1 MAVAKLRLMLRR
13 LVAASAFAMAFG
25 AQAGAQAAVDGSI
38 RLRDCIESPMAFVS
52 IDAAAPAA
60 AGANSPLAALL
71 ATAMLENEALQ
82 GLLGSGAAASAFS
95 FVRGVLA
102 RASGE
107 IEVALVGVLPSGVAG
122 GGRDLPLV
130 VVRTRLSPADA
141 ARLRTVLADPAVA
154 RPLRVLHGHAT
165 YEIAGR
171 EPAVAAGPG
180 LQIEATVVGDDLI
193 VANSAAGIDAALDR
207 RAGDRRTD
215 AAPRGLAADPRYVRL
230 MQRLRPAPGALVAFA
245 DWRRLGRRLTG
256 LAGPGG
262 TALGWSGLG
271 DADAMVAAIAAAPGE
286 AGAATPARTPFALQ
300 STVLLSFPAGA
311 AINGWLG
318 MVAGAPARQLLD
330 DLSGGGLGGCVFA
343 VEPTRL
349 IEAAQPAAGFGKRV
363 SGACGDCGLDLDR
376 IVRRLGRRGALQL
389 VLLGDGL
396 ATAIPA
402 FAIETQ
408 NRRDAGDI
416 VDEVA
421 RALGERLA
429 AGQGGSSHVELGG
442 PERLRL
448 AAVDDLLV
456 FAPDAA
462 AFPALASAR
471 RERARAR
478 AQVEADVSAALRA
491 FATDRGARVGGLVHL
506 DLAEILAPGP
516 RSAVGGDGEGR
527 SGGTVAAPRGLPVR
541 HAGLLAVETGA
552 EGAIVRL
559 HLLSR

>member
-1 MAVAKLRLMLRR
+1 MLRR

-25 AQAGAQAAVDGSI
+25 AQAGAQVAVDGGI

-52 IDAAAPAA
+52 IDAGAPAA
-60 AGANSPLAALL
+60 AGANSPLAAWL
-71 ATAMLENEALQ
+71 ATAMLEHEALQ

-107 IEVALVGVLPSGVAG
+107 IEVALVGVLPSAVAG
-122 GGRDLPLV
+122 GGRELPLV

-141 ARLRTVLADPAVA
+141 ARLRAVLADPAVA
-154 RPLRVLHGHAT
+154 RPLRVVHGHAT

-171 EPAVAAGPG
+171 EHAVVAGPG

-193 VANSAAGIDAALDR
+193 VANSAAGIDAALE
-207 RAGDRRTD
+207 RTQ

-256 LAGPGG
+256 LAGAAG

-271 DADAMVAAIAAAPGE
+271 DADAIAAAIAASPGE
-286 AGAATPARTPFALQ
+286 AAGAATSARTPFALQ

-318 MVAGAPARQLLD
+318 MVAAAPARQLLD

-396 ATAIPA
+396 TTAIPA
-402 FAIETQ
+402 FAVEAQ

-416 VDEVA
+416 VDEIA

-429 AGQGGSSHVELGG
+429 TGQGGSSHVELGG

-506 DLAEILAPGP
+506 DLAEILTPGQRP
-516 RSAVGGDGEGR
+516 AVGGDGEGR
-527 SGGTVAAPRGLPVR
+527 LGDASHTPRGLPVR